1 MHLSDNIRIISEAID
16 EHLEKGELVNAISAI
31 DAVITNKSNIE
42 QEFLSYAKVEFAA
55 IYIEVAD
62 SFVKQ
67 RINLDDADKL
77 LKKACGIFNQLIDFV
92 PEMSLFIK
100 CNRAKSLMIR
110 HDIQYLKNQ
119 ATTGNTQL
127 TFDEVESIY
136 LIKDNIADS
145 IRLYWEAL
153 KECPD
158 EEEKYN
164 IRNNLGNGLSRMG
177 RSLEAQSLYDQNVIA
192 FPKRWQSHISLVH
205 SLGNLVESALIPETP
220 SLHFVALESY
230 NRALNCSVPEN
241 VKSHVDNRMAFH
253 IKTLAAHGQLVS
265 DEILALNR
273 KEEKEDYENHSE
285 YRKFVLNNDLS
296 LSEHSLYCKCRDS
309 RIDNLKIGVPGGSVH
324 LGKPE
329 IFPILDGLV
338 NRLISEFSF
347 SRLLFFHYA
356 SGISLTADDIEFS
369 NLTNNDL
376 TGYHIEQL
384 RTSYRI
390 AYGILDKIKNG
401 IAMLY
406 ETDKTKLSSTYFED
420 YFDKS
425 KDELKDIKNRHLT
438 ALYSLALDLN
448 RDTGSFKHFK
458 EFRNELEHGFLAVS
472 AGENHPHL
480 LSLTEEEIKQLTLDL
495 LKLTRS
501 AIFSFVFLVR
511 TTTISSIS

>member
-1 MHLSDNIRIISEAID
+1 MSLSENIKIISDSID
-16 EHLEKGELVNAISAI
+16 AYLEKGELENAISAI
-31 DAVITNKSNIE
+31 DTVITNKSNIE
-42 QEFLSYAKVEFAA
+42 QEFLPYAKVEFAA
-55 IYIEVAD
+55 IYIEIAD
-62 SFVKQ
+62 NLIKQ
-67 RINLDDADKL
+67 HKKLDEADKL
-77 LKKACGIFNQLIDFV
+77 LQKACGIFNQQSDSV

-100 CNRAKSLMIR
+100 CNRARALMIR
-110 HDIQYLKNQ
+110 YDIQYLKSQ
-119 ATTGNTQL
+119 LASGKTQL
-127 TFDEVESIY
+127 TFDEIESIY
-136 LIKDNIADS
+136 LIKETIAES

-158 EEEKYN
+158 ENEKYN
-164 IRNNLGNGLSRMG
+164 IRNNLANGLSRMG
-177 RSLEAQSLYDQNVIA
+177 RSLEAQSLFDQNVIA
-192 FPKRWQSHISLVH
+192 FPLRWQSHVSSVH

-220 SLHFVALESY
+220 SLHFIALESY
-230 NRALNCSVPEN
+230 YKALKCSIPTN
-241 VKSHVDNRMAFH
+241 VKAQVENRMAFH
-253 IKTLAAHGQLVS
+253 VNTLKAHGHSVS

-273 KEEKEDYENHSE
+273 KEEGDDYQSHSE

-309 RIDNLKIGVPGGSVH
+309 RIDNLKIGVPGGSLH

-356 SGISLTADDIEFS
+356 SGISLTADDVEFS
-369 NLTNNDL
+369 DVSNNDL

-401 IAMLY
+401 VALLF
-406 ETDKTKLSSTYFED
+406 ETDKAKTSTTYFED

-425 KDELKDIKNRHLT
+425 KDELKNIKNRHLT

-458 EFRNELEHGFLAVS
+458 EFRNELEHGFLAINS
-472 AGENHPHL
+472 AGSHSHL
-480 LSLTEEEIKQLTLDL
+480 LSLTEEEIRQLTLDL

-511 TTTISSIS
+511 TTTISNES